1 MEKTKRLTT
10 LALLSALA
18 LGIYIAESQLP
29 PLIPVQGVKPGLANI
44 ITLTAMCLLGRREA
58 GVVLAVRILLG
69 SVFAGSVSALLFSAA
84 GGALAYAA
92 MCALVGLFPEKQLWV
107 VSVFAALMHNLG
119 QLLVAVWLT
128 RTPQVLLYGF
138 VLLCSGIVTGAFTGL
153 CAGALI
159 RAGRHWLRSAPP
171 HRARDSAA
179 IDPAASG
186 KRLPEREKLDGGEND
201 T

>member
-29 PLIPVQGVKPGLANI
+29 PLVPIQGVKPGLANI

-92 MCALVGLFPEKQLWV
+92 MCALVGLFSEKQLWV

-159 RAGRHWLRSAPP
+159 RAGRPWLGRAPARGGKKTAAAPRSA
-171 HRARDSAA
+171 AGTEA
-179 IDPAASG
+179 PAG
-186 KRLPEREKLDGGEND
+186 NELDGGNKD